1 MNPTLTTTLSF
12 LIFALTTFFPL
23 AFTENVY
30 DTDGYPLAPGENYYI
45 LQTNTSGQE
54 GGGFMLGKY
63 DLRETCPLTV
73 FQQFC
78 EDDDDGLSVRFKVT
92 NGGDVISEES
102 NLEIEFVN
110 KNLPEC
116 AQSSKWLVVE
126 DISFTRRWITIG
138 ALEGYEIFNGVFK
151 IKKQG
156 LGYKLVFV
164 FQLEQYDIKRFNGVN
179 GRRFI
184 VTDSKFKMYHPFE
197 VKFVNA
203 NRHGGRSIV

>member
-1 MNPTLTTTLSF
+1 MNPTLLTTLSF
-12 LIFALTTFFPL
+12 LIFALTTYFPL

-30 DTDGYPLAPGENYYI
+30 DTDEYPLAPGENYYI

-54 GGGFMLGKY
+54 GGGLMLGKNS
-63 DLRETCPLTV
+63 LFETCPLTV
-73 FQQFC
+73 YQQFC
-78 EDDDDGLSVRFKVT
+78 EDDDDGLPVRFKVT

-126 DISFTRRWITIG
+126 DLSFTRRWITIG

-156 LGYKLVFV
+156 LGYKLIVFI
-164 FQLEQYDIKRFNGVN
+164 FEEYDIKRLNGVN

-184 VTDSKFKMYHPFE
+184 VTNSKLKQYHPFE